1 MATVTAPTK
10 VGYTTAAR
18 TKAAGDQ
25 LTKAAVRLAD
35 LLNAIAWP

>member
-1 MATVTAPTK
+1 VSNRDAC
-10 VGYTTAAR
+10 G
-18 TKAAGDQ
+18 AAGKQ